1 VKRAFRVLT
10 VTAICVSLVFNAAPP
25 RPARAEIS
33 GTTWT
38 CIIICGGAL
47 AFYLTKLSIDN
58 GKADDQGRHVDALI
72 DKDWLTLP
80 NGSPMPKSNLRYVRG
95 ELIDTVIADA
105 TAPDKYGQLQKYRA
119 NYESL
124 RTCWNAFVYA
134 SPAPTAKPSES
145 PSTEPSAKPTV
156 KPTERPRSKPTVKP
170 TKDPPSDP
178 AAQTTPSST
187 PAPAG
192 DGSCTQGSD
201 KIITAEN
208 LPIDAVDLKSAFA
221 NGPSLFSEI
230 ISLNVGTY
238 EDDNNLRAAYLYA
251 VANGLELKLS
261 GQAGAAGGVDLTS
274 IATNCVT
281 SLSTLQCISSLGSAE
296 SALAADRRKDVACDV
311 AMRAQLPMVTTLQRL
326 RNNTV
331 NFGGSDDH
339 TETPPEGPNRNFGPV
354 PGC

>member
-10 VTAICVSLVFNAAPP
+10 ATAICISLVYSTAPP

-72 DKDWLTLP
+72 NKDRQTLP
-80 NGSPMPKSNLRYVRG
+80 NGSPLPQSNLRYVRG
-95 ELIDTVIADA
+95 ELIDTIIADA
-105 TAPDKYGQLQKYRA
+105 TTPDKYGQLQKYRA

-134 SPAPTAKPSES
+134 SPAPTAKPSAN
-145 PSTEPSAKPTV
+145 PSSEPSAKPTV
-156 KPTERPRSKPTVKP
+156 KPKESPGSKPIVKP
-170 TKDPPSDP
+170 TKDPSSEPPS
-178 AAQTTPSST
+178 QTTPSLSPT
-187 PAPAG
+187 PAG

-201 KIITAEN
+201 KIIAAEN
-208 LPIDAVDLKSAFA
+208 LPIDEIDLKSAFA
-221 NGPSLFSEI
+221 NGPSLFSQI
-230 ISLNVGTY
+230 INLNVGTY

-251 VANGLELKLS
+251 VAKDLELKLT

-281 SLSTLQCISSLGSAE
+281 SLSTLQCISSLGNAE

-339 TETPPEGPNRNFGPV
+339 TETPPEGPNRNFGAV